1 MRRPALRPTLFAAL
15 LLGLLV
21 VLVQLGQWQLE
32 RRVWKQALIAQ
43 VAANASA
50 APVAPLPPAEWAT
63 LDDGLAYRRVQLTG
77 QFDHARETCVQA
89 VTVHGPG
96 FWVLT
101 PLQQA
106 NGRWVLVN
114 RGFFPPQDCDPAR
127 RASGQTP
134 GEVTVVGLLRL
145 SEPKGGFLR
154 DNDPQGDRWY
164 ARDVAAIGAARGLP
178 VEQLAPYFVDAEHG
192 VEGGPIGGLT
202 VLQFR
207 DHHLIYA
214 LTWFGLA
221 GLAALGLALL
231 LRPALRRR
239 APTHGIR

>member
-1 MRRPALRPTLFAAL
+1 MRRPALRTSLFAAL

-43 VAANASA
+43 VTANASA
-50 APVAPLPPAEWAT
+50 APVAPPPPAEWAT
-63 LDDGLAYRRVQLTG
+63 LDDGLAYRRVQLSG

-96 FWVLT
+96 YWVLT

-106 NGRWVLVN
+106 EGHWVLVN
-114 RGFFPPQDCDPAR
+114 RGFVPREDCDPAN
-127 RASGQTP
+127 RAAGQTP

-145 SEPKGGFLR
+145 SEPRGGFLR

-178 VEQLAPYFVDAEHG
+178 ADRLAPYFVDAEHS
-192 VEGGPIGGLT
+192 VAGGPIGGLT
-202 VLQFR
+202 VLSFR

-221 GLAALGLALL
+221 ALAALGLVMLVH
-231 LRPALRRR
+231 PKGRRR
-239 APTHGIR
+239 AADSGIR

>member
-1 MRRPALRPTLFAAL
+1 M
-15 LLGLLV
+15 
-21 VLVQLGQWQLE
+21 
-32 RRVWKQALIAQ
+32 
-43 VAANASA
+43 
-50 APVAPLPPAEWAT
+50 
-63 LDDGLAYRRVQLTG
+63 
-77 QFDHARETCVQA
+77 
-89 VTVHGPG
+89 
-96 FWVLT
+96 
-101 PLQQA
+101 
-106 NGRWVLVN
+106 
-114 RGFFPPQDCDPAR
+114 
-127 RASGQTP
+127 
-134 GEVTVVGLLRL
+134 VGLLRL

-178 VEQLAPYFVDAEHG
+178 ADRLAPYFVDAEHG